1 MYIYKKNGKSDYSI
15 YVAASIF
22 FFLGGSA
29 IIKVSLIAQEV
40 LKKQATETVAATAHN
55 SASPYEEN
63 N

>member
-1 MYIYKKNGKSDYSI
+1 
-15 YVAASIF
+15 
-22 FFLGGSA
+22 LGGSA